1 MLLILM
7 LFFVIF
13 IICDLIVFLGEMFL
27 CNVCKCGGKKGIDI
41 ISLILVYFGCLNMY
55 SKKSFKGILYSIV
68 SCIEIK

>member
-1 MLLILM
+1 
-7 LFFVIF
+7 
-13 IICDLIVFLGEMFL
+13 MFL